1 MSEKIVDKLGKG
13 HEAFRAINF
22 KRNEER
28 FKTLA
33 QEGQNPKALFIG
45 CSDSRVMPAMIT
57 GSKPGDL
64 FIVRNIGNFVAP
76 YQPDANFHATAAAIE
91 YAISVLEL
99 TDVIVCGHSHC
110 GAIASLYKKIEPTK
124 ENIHTLKWLE
134 LGEAPKKIA
143 MMSVATEDKETLLRY
158 TEKVSVLFQL
168 ENLLTYPAVK
178 KRVERGTLF
187 LHGWH
192 YDIESGFIEYYDD
205 EKNEFVPL
213 IPQETETDTG
223 AQKEKGKK
231 A

>member
-1 MSEKIVDKLGKG
+1 LSDKILDKLGKG
-13 HEAFRAINF
+13 HEAFHAINF
-22 KRNEER
+22 KQNEER
-28 FKTLA
+28 FKALA

-64 FIVRNIGNFVAP
+64 FIIRNIGNFVAP

-99 TDVIVCGHSHC
+99 TDIIVCGHSHC
-110 GAIASLYKKIEPTK
+110 GAIASLYKKIEPTE

-134 LGEAPKKIA
+134 LGAAPKKIA
-143 MMSVATEDKETLLRY
+143 LMSVPREEKEALLRY

-178 KRVERGTLF
+178 KRVDRGTLF

-192 YDIESGFIEYYDD
+192 YDIESGHIEYYDD
-205 EKNEFVPL
+205 EKNEFLPL
-213 IPQETETDTG
+213 VSQETET
-223 AQKEKGKK
+223 QKQKGESR
-231 A
+231 